1 MNVKVA
7 YGRRKLELDV
17 PDDAVLYSPAFPP
30 ASAPSAKL
38 VLDAVR
44 RPVAGP
50 KLVDAVRTRQPGSV
64 VVVVSDITRPVP
76 YHSFLKELLS
86 EIEAG
91 GVAQDAVTVLIATGM
106 HRPSTESE
114 RKDMFGEEICGRYK
128 ILDHRAAEKE
138 DLVMIPGRSWSGR
151 PIELNR
157 HFVQAEFRVTT
168 GLVEP
173 HFMAGFS
180 GGRKSVCPGLSSL
193 DTIKAFHGYEF
204 LADQSARN
212 ANLDGNPL
220 HEEALSIARVA
231 RVDFCVNVIVNGE
244 REVIATF
251 AGELEA
257 SHVAACEFV
266 GQHACPRMEGECDVV
281 LTSCGGYP
289 LDATFYQCV
298 KGMVTCLP
306 TVKRGGAV
314 LAVGRCSEGIG
325 SPEYR
330 ALMYEYTGRHKV
342 FLHDLRER
350 KDVRKDQWELQMQI
364 RVMDHVGEWNLHFVA
379 DGLPDGDLTHLSAQG
394 IDVRGKDVEREV
406 QQLLD
411 TLLSD
416 GRSLAVMPEGPYC
429 APVSSAAAR

>member
-1 MNVKVA
+1 
-7 YGRRKLELDV
+7 
-17 PDDAVLYSPAFPP
+17 
-30 ASAPSAKL
+30 
-38 VLDAVR
+38 
-44 RPVAGP
+44 
-50 KLVDAVRTRQPGSV
+50 
-64 VVVVSDITRPVP
+64 
-76 YHSFLKELLS
+76 
-86 EIEAG
+86 
-91 GVAQDAVTVLIATGM
+91 
-106 HRPSTESE
+106 
-114 RKDMFGEEICGRYK
+114 
-128 ILDHRAAEKE
+128 
-138 DLVMIPGRSWSGR
+138 
-151 PIELNR
+151 LNR

-180 GGRKSVCPGLSSL
+180 GGRKSVCPGLCSL
-193 DTIKAFHGYEF
+193 DTIRAFHGYEF
-204 LADQSARN
+204 LADQAARN

-220 HEEALSIARVA
+220 HEEALSIARA
-231 RVDFCVNVIVNGE
+231 AGVDFCVNVIVNGE
-244 REVIATF
+244 REVSGAF
-251 AGELEA
+251 AGELDA
-257 SHVAACEFV
+257 SHAAACEV
-266 GQHACPRMEGECDVV
+266 VRRHACPRVARECDVV
-281 LTSCGGYP
+281 LTSSGGYP

-298 KGMVTCLP
+298 KGMVACLP

-314 LAVGRCSEGIG
+314 LAVGRCAEGIG

-330 ALMYEYTGRHKV
+330 ALMYEYAGRHKA

-364 RVMDHVGEWNLHFVA
+364 RATDHVGEWNLHFVT

-416 GRSLAVMPEGPYC
+416 GKSLAVMPEGPYC